1 MSYRNDG
8 YIDLFR
14 NGGGH
19 TEKKMEKVLKY
30 EIQNDCKVK
39 FFALD
44 QSKIIPAPSCS
55 AFSISVINLLE
66 NKSESIIPFTIV
78 TCESYN
84 IGSVTHLDYNPR

>member
-30 EIQNDCKVK
+30 EIQNDCKMK
-39 FFALD
+39 TDRL
-44 QSKIIPAPSCS
+44 
-55 AFSISVINLLE
+55 
-66 NKSESIIPFTIV
+66 
-78 TCESYN
+78 
-84 IGSVTHLDYNPR
+84 